1 MTDFSAE
8 ERALDCC
15 ADLDGHLELVTDD
28 DGNDCVPSGAVDIIR
43 GYIDRAFEA
52 GRASR
57 DAEVAELRAGL
68 EKAQANYQFM
78 VERACDE
85 KLDGYRELGTRLAT
99 SEQAR
104 DSLRAQL
111 AEKDAEIARLRR
123 EEKRQVLKGFLRNP
137 NWLTTECRASDADAA
152 ATAHFARPRRARA
165 HATDRGRSGT

>member
-111 AEKDAEIARLRR
+111 AEKDAELARLKAIQPEFDRLR
-123 EEKRQVLKGFLRNP
+123 ELEKACLLELGTRDPGVIRDYAQELSRHRYARGPFAKGPAN
-137 NWLTTECRASDADAA
+137 AQ
-152 ATAHFARPRRARA
+152 
-165 HATDRGRSGT
+165 